1 MTVLQDM
8 QEAAQQAE
16 AFVEEIWAEKERLE
30 QFEQQGPISDEMR
43 RLLQQ
48 WQRVA
53 AKMQKDLKPLQLT
66 MAKVQEQMQ
75 KDLKPLQQT
84 MAKVQE
90 QMQKDLKPLRQTM
103 AKVAQLWQQP
113 GVRERLEHLDQAATE
128 MHETFERLQPI
139 ASFFAKHPGLLEV
152 LNDGIQHL
160 RHAFPDSRG
169 FTMTLEA
176 DREVSDWEY
185 LVIRVKTNLPVEE
198 AHTCMAAF
206 DEEWL
211 LDRSAAIGGML
222 LFDVEYA

>member
-1 MTVLQDM
+1 MMVLQDM
-8 QEAAQQAE
+8 QDAAQQAE

-30 QFEQQGPISDEMR
+30 RFERQGPVSDEMR
-43 RLLQQ
+43 QLLQQ
-48 WQRVA
+48 WQQLA
-53 AKMQKDLKPLQLT
+53 AK
-66 MAKVQEQMQ
+66 
-75 KDLKPLQQT
+75 
-84 MAKVQE
+84 
-90 QMQKDLKPLRQTM
+90 MQKDLKPLRQTM

-128 MHETFERLQPI
+128 MHERFERLQPI
-139 ASFFAKHPGLLEV
+139 ASFFAKHPGLLEL

-160 RHAFPDSRG
+160 RHVFPESRG

-185 LVIRVKTNLPVEE
+185 LVIRVKTTLPVEE
-198 AHTCMAAF
+198 AHTCMVTF

-211 LDRSAAIGGML
+211 LDRSAAIGGKL